1 MALEAALLGGHAA
14 GQDGDDA
21 RAANLITAD
30 CNARLREMALLAT
43 SRFGP
48 AAASPQLGAAAPS
61 RNEQRPLPVSHMAHF
76 RELVRAAAPPHS
88 NLI

>member
-48 AAASPQLGAAAPS
+48 AAA
-61 RNEQRPLPVSHMAHF
+61 PVLAVLT
-76 RELVRAAAPPHS
+76 RRAA
-88 NLI
+88 